1 MSEDVQVV
9 SRREEVWK
17 ALDEEVFD
25 LLVIGGGITGGG
37 IARDAAGRG
46 LSVALIES
54 GDIGG
59 ATSSRSSRLVH
70 GGLRYLETFEFGLV
84 FEALRERRRLLE
96 LAPHLVHPL
105 PFLFPVYRGDDPSLP
120 KLAAGILLYEGL
132 SLFRSPG
139 RQKILTSGGAL
150 EFEPRL
156 RAKGLVGGALY
167 HDAQVD
173 DARLTLAVA
182 RGANDLGARVL
193 SYARARSVV
202 ATPED
207 FTRVV
212 VEDRLTGTVRTARA
226 RLVLNAAG
234 PWSDHVRRLADPA
247 VTRRL
252 RTTKGVHILFPR
264 ERVGNRNAI
273 IFKSVV
279 DDRVMFVLPWGRFS
293 YVGTTDTEYDG
304 DPAEAVAD
312 PADIRYLLDSTNGL
326 LPEARLEKG
335 DIVSTWA
342 GVRPL
347 LAPDADVSAGETSR
361 EHAIWRDPSGL
372 LNVAGGKLT
381 TFREMAADAATV
393 VAEILKAEHGV
404 ISGDFRTEFVP
415 IPGAPKLG
423 LTRLVA
429 SLESRGKA
437 TGLSA
442 EASRSLATRYGEDA
456 NAILDLIAEDPT
468 LVRPIL
474 PEHPYLMAEAV
485 HAVRSEWALTLED
498 VMRRRLHLF
507 YEAADGGMSA
517 ATGIVDRIATES
529 ALGWTAEE
537 AAAQIRR
544 YAASVEETRPS
555 GERKDGN
562 GDESR

>member
-1 MSEDVQVV
+1 MV

>member
-1 MSEDVQVV
+1 MV
-9 SRREEVWK
+9 SRRAEVWK

-150 EFEPRL
+150 DFEPRL

-212 VEDRLTGTVRTARA
+212 VEDRLTGRVRTARA

-347 LAPDADVSAGETSR
+347 LAPGADVSAGETSR

-437 TGLSA
+437 SGLSA
-442 EASRSLATRYGEDA
+442 EASRSLAIRYGEDA

-485 HAVRSEWALTLED
+485 HAVRSEWGLTLED

-555 GERKDGN
+555 GERTDRN